1 MVKYEASMSSSSARI
16 CTALALLAVFTAGA
30 SRVAAQQPTP
40 TLGELA
46 RKEQERRKALKTEGK
61 VLTKEDLPATTPTP
75 APPAGAPGTPAPTAT
90 TPAAA
95 SEQKA
100 APKPEEEKGEAWWR
114 QRMTQARDELRRN
127 EMFAEALQ
135 TRINSLTTDFTSR
148 DDPYQRARIGE
159 DRGKAMAELDRVR
172 SEIELQ
178 KKKIGEIEEEARR
191 ASVPPGWL
199 R

>member
-1 MVKYEASMSSSSARI
+1 MNSSSARI
-16 CTALALLAVFTAGA
+16 CTALALLAVFTSGA
-30 SRVAAQQPTP
+30 SRVVAQQPTP

-46 RKEQERRKALKTEGK
+46 KKEQERRKALKTEGK
-61 VLTKEDLPATTPTP
+61 VLTKEDLPVATPTP
-75 APPAGAPGTPAPTAT
+75 VPPAGAPATQPASTAPAKST
-90 TPAAA
+90 TEAAG
-95 SEQKA
+95 EQKA
-100 APKPEEEKGEAWWR
+100 TQKPEEEKGEAWWR

-135 TRINSLTTDFTSR
+135 TRINALTTDFASR